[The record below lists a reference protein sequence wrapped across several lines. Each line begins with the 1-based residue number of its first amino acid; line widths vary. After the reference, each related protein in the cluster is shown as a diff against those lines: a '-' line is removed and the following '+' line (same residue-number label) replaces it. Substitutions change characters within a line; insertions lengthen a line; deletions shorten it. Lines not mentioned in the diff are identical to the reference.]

1 MNYTLHQLEIFLE
14 VANYKSVTKA
24 AEVLNL
30 TQPAVSI
37 QLRNFQNNFDLALTE
52 VIGRKLYI
60 TDFGLEVAEIS
71 KRILEEAKD
80 LKMVSHSHKGQLT
93 GKLRIS
99 SVSTGKYVIPYF
111 LSDFLR
117 LNPGVE
123 LQLNVTNKRDVMD
136 SLEKNEVDFGF
147 VSILPD
153 KMQVNNMEIMENK
166 LFIVG
171 KKSNQKH
178 SNSLKLSELTN
189 FIMIFREE
197 GSATRLAMENFLSKN
212 KSFINKKFELASNE
226 AVKQAVLA
234 GLGYSLMPVIGIQN
248 ELADKKLEIIPVD
261 DLPIVTKW
269 NLIWHTT
276 KKTSAVSKAFL
287 KYIEEN
293 RDQIIENNFKQI
305 RNY

>member
-14 VANYKSVTKA
+14 VANSKSVTKA
-24 AEVLNL
+24 AEALNL

-212 KSFINKKFELASNE
+212 KAFINKKFELASNE

-276 KKTSAVSKAFL
+276 KKMSAVSKAFL

>member
-14 VANYKSVTKA
+14 VANSKSVTKA

-234 GLGYSLMPVIGIQN
+234 GLGYSLMPIIGIQN